1 MSPLKATLGAAVST
15 CRENKFTSETL
26 PAMSVTCAQTVPD
39 FAFASFSLGIT
50 ADHVFTVASLS
61 LKFSTSTVLS
71 LSVKF
76 FPFIEIFIDAIPLK
90 LSSTSPSSRMSVL
103 PLESLFP
110 IPSSEPSIFVITA
123 DGTPVSI

>member
-39 FAFASFSLGIT
+39 FAFESFSLGIT
-50 ADHVFTVASLS
+50 ADHVFTVVSLS
-61 LKFSTSTVLS
+61 TKLSTSTVKS
-71 LSVKF
+71 LSAKF